1 MYNPRFLK
9 VEGHSYLVRDTKTNA
24 IINNDKKGHEQYLAL
39 KRAKSKEIDK
49 VQTLEQDIQGLKS
62 DLSDIKS
69 MLGQL
74 LDKKNGKTNQSSRI
88 NRLL

>member
-9 VEGHSYLVRDTKTNA
+9 VEGHSYLVRDAKTNA

-74 LDKKNGKTNQSSRI
+74 LDK
-88 NRLL
+88 

>member
-39 KRAKSKEIDK
+39 RRAKSKEIDK
-49 VQTLEQDIQGLKS
+49 VQNLEQDIQGLKS

-74 LDKKNGKTNQSSRI
+74 LDK
-88 NRLL
+88 

>member
-62 DLSDIKS
+62 GLSDIKS

-74 LDKKNGKTNQSSRI
+74 LDK
-88 NRLL
+88 

>member
-9 VEGHSYLVRDTKTNA
+9 VEGHSYLVRDTTTNA

-39 KRAKSKEIDK
+39 KRAKSNELDK
-49 VQTLEQDIQGLKS
+49 VQTLESQVRELKS
-62 DLSDIKS
+62 DISDIKS

-74 LDKKNGKTNQSSRI
+74 LDK
-88 NRLL
+88 

>member
-9 VEGHSYLVRDTKTNA
+9 VEGHSYLLRDTTTNA
-24 IINNDKKGHEQYLAL
+24 IVNTDKKGHEQYLAL

-49 VQTLEQDIQGLKS
+49 VKDLEDDIQDLKS

-74 LDKKNGKTNQSSRI
+74 LDK
-88 NRLL
+88 

>member
-9 VEGHSYLVRDTKTNA
+9 VEGHSYLVRDTTTNA

-39 KRAKSKEIDK
+39 KRAKSKELDK
-49 VQTLEQDIQGLKS
+49 VKDLEDDIQDLKS
-62 DLSDIKS
+62 DLSEIKS

-74 LDKKNGKTNQSSRI
+74 LDK
-88 NRLL
+88 

>member
-74 LDKKNGKTNQSSRI
+74 LDK
-88 NRLL
+88 